1 MILEYGQQV
10 GDAHRKSFGQFFTH
24 PKVAEFMVRWVLGS
38 GGKTVFDPAFGLG
51 AFRTAAPSG
60 VGIGFSGFEVD
71 PDIIRFWEKR
81 TGENADFIARKD
93 YLLSWGQRHANI
105 VCNPPYMRF
114 QKFLNREAV
123 FREFQRHLGIGLS
136 GYTNIA
142 SAFLLKSL
150 SELGRQ
156 GRLAYIMPLE
166 FLNTGYGAAVKR
178 RLMESG
184 HLFAMLRFDCEKEI
198 FPDATTSVGL
208 VLYDKAV
215 TCSSVRFYTLRSI
228 LDLDTF
234 DEMAPVAEVPCEEL
248 DPEAKWSPLFQR
260 REFEVDRAR
269 MAPLA
274 SFGRFVRG
282 IATGANEFFVLR
294 PSVARERG
302 IAPGFECVPC
312 ITRSAQVRR
321 PVFDPADY
329 DALYD
334 SDGPVLL
341 FSVDGSLSRAASEY
355 IRFGERSGFDGRFLT
370 RNRKPWYRTES
381 RSPSPLLLGVFSRGG
396 YKIVLNRSR
405 ALNLTCFHGFQP
417 NLFGHRY
424 VEHLFL
430 YFSSKTGRRIVS
442 LFMRKYGDS
451 LDKFEPNDL
460 NQSLVPAPDFF
471 ASIPAAQVTEAVA
484 VVRKTR
490 QLPQWAEGIFV
501 SLATH
506 SASAG
511 FRSS

>member
-24 PKVAEFMVRWVLGS
+24 PKVADFMVRWVLGS

-51 AFRTAAPSG
+51 AFRTAVPSG
-60 VGIGFSGFEVD
+60 AGIGFSGFELD

-81 TGENADFIARKD
+81 TGENADFVALRD

-123 FREFQRHLGIGLS
+123 FREFRRRLGIGLS

-178 RLMESG
+178 RLAESG
-184 HLFAMLRFDCEKEI
+184 HLFAMLRFDCEKEV

-215 TCSSVRFYTLRSI
+215 TCSSVRFYTLGSI
-228 LDLDTF
+228 MDLDTF
-234 DEMAPVAEVPCEEL
+234 DEMTPVAEVPCGEL
-248 DPEAKWSPLFQR
+248 DPEAKWSPFFQR

-302 IAPGFECVPC
+302 IDPGFECVPC
-312 ITRSAQVRR
+312 ITKSAQVRR

-341 FSVDGSLSRAASEY
+341 FSVGGSLSRSASEY

-430 YFSSKTGRRIVS
+430 YFSSRTGRRIVS

-471 ASIPAAQVTEAVA
+471 ASIPASQVTEAVA

-490 QLPQWAEGIFV
+490 QLPQWAEGIFA

>member
-38 GGKTVFDPAFGLG
+38 GGKTLFDPAFGLG
-51 AFRTAAPSG
+51 AFRAAAPSG
-60 VGIGFSGFEVD
+60 AGIRFSGFEVD

-81 TGENADFIARKD
+81 TGENADFVALRD

-123 FREFQRHLGIGLS
+123 FREFQRRLGIGLS

-150 SELGRQ
+150 SELGKR

-166 FLNTGYGAAVKR
+166 FLNTGYGATVKR
-178 RLMESG
+178 RLTESG
-184 HLFAMLRFDCEKEI
+184 HLFAMLRFDCEKEV
-198 FPDATTSVGL
+198 FPDATTSVGV
-208 VLYDKAV
+208 VLYDKAASY
-215 TCSSVRFYTLRSI
+215 SSVRFYTLRSI
-228 LDLDTF
+228 TELDTF
-234 DEMAPVAEVPCEEL
+234 DEMTPVTEVPCEEL
-248 DPEAKWSPLFQR
+248 DPEAKWFPLFQHQ
-260 REFEVDRAR
+260 EFEVDRAR
-269 MAPLA
+269 MVSLA

-294 PSVARERG
+294 PSVARQKG
-302 IAPGFECVPC
+302 IAPGSECVPC
-312 ITRSAQVRR
+312 ITKSAQVRR
-321 PVFDPADY
+321 PVFDTGDY
-329 DALYD
+329 DALYE

-341 FSVDGSLSRAASEY
+341 FSAGSSLSRAAAKY
-355 IRFGERSGFDGRFLT
+355 VRFGERSGFDGRFLT
-370 RNRKPWYRTES
+370 RNRKPWYKTES

-396 YKIVLNRSR
+396 YKIVLNRSH

-430 YFSSKTGRRIVS
+430 YFSSKTGRQIVS

-471 ASIPAAQVTEAVA
+471 ASIPKGQVTEAVA
-484 VVRKTR
+484 VVQKTR
-490 QLPQWAEGIFV
+490 QVPQWVEGVFAP
-501 SLATH
+501 LATP
-506 SASAG
+506 SPSTG
-511 FRSS
+511 FLSS